1 MRTSWATARYN
12 RRMDQPETS
21 SPLNL
26 TGVWHGLYSYPVAM
40 PSVSFVATLS
50 DQGGWF
56 DGVTEETGTVGDAV
70 GRTLTASLQGR
81 RSGHSITMLKIYHGP
96 STAYDSVHYAGELSE
111 DGAEISGTWRVAGN
125 WSGTFLM
132 IRQRAVATAQSREAA
147 EKT

>member
-1 MRTSWATARYN
+1 MH
-12 RRMDQPETS
+12 QPGTS

-56 DGVTEETGTVGDAV
+56 DGTTEEIGGVGDAL

-81 RSGHSITMLKIYHGP
+81 RSGHSITMLKIYHAA
-96 STAYDSVHYAGELSE
+96 SVHYDSVRYAGELNE
-111 DGAEISGTWRVAGN
+111 DGTEINGTWRVANN

-132 IRQRAVATAQSREAA
+132 VRSRTAETATTREAV
-147 EKT
+147 EQR

>member
-1 MRTSWATARYN
+1 
-12 RRMDQPETS
+12 MDQPDTS

-56 DGVTEETGTVGDAV
+56 DGTTEEIGGVGDTV

-81 RSGHSITMLKIYHGP
+81 RSGRSITMLKIYHGP
-96 STAYDSVHYAGELSE
+96 SAYYDSVHYAGDLNE
-111 DGAEISGTWRVAGN
+111 DGTEISGTWRVAAN

-132 IRQRAVATAQSREAA
+132 VRSHTVETAATKEAVERR
-147 EKT
+147 

>member
-1 MRTSWATARYN
+1 
-12 RRMDQPETS
+12 MDQPDTS

-40 PSVSFVATLS
+40 PSVPFVATLS

-56 DGVTEETGTVGDAV
+56 DGTTEEIGGVGDTV

-81 RSGHSITMLKIYHGP
+81 RSGRSITMLKIYHGP
-96 STAYDSVHYAGELSE
+96 SAYYDSVNYAGDLNE
-111 DGAEISGTWRVAGN
+111 DGTEISGTWRVAAN

-132 IRQRAVATAQSREAA
+132 IRQRAVATALSREAA
-147 EKT
+147 ERT

>member
-1 MRTSWATARYN
+1 
-12 RRMDQPETS
+12 MDQPDTS

-40 PSVSFVATLS
+40 PSVPFVATLS

-56 DGVTEETGTVGDAV
+56 DGTTEEIGGVGDTV

-81 RSGHSITMLKIYHGP
+81 RSGRSITMLKIYHGP
-96 STAYDSVHYAGELSE
+96 SAHYDSVHYAGDLNE
-111 DGAEISGTWRVAGN
+111 DGTEISGTWRVAAN

-132 IRQRAVATAQSREAA
+132 VRSRTVETAATKEAVERR
-147 EKT
+147 

>member
-1 MRTSWATARYN
+1 
-12 RRMDQPETS
+12 MDQPDTS

-40 PSVSFVATLS
+40 PSVPFVATLS

-56 DGVTEETGTVGDAV
+56 DGTTEEIGSVGDAA

-81 RSGHSITMLKIYHGP
+81 RSGRSITMSKIYHRA
-96 STAYDSVHYAGELSE
+96 SASYDSVHYAGDLNE
-111 DGAEISGTWRVAGN
+111 DGTEIAGTWRVSGT

-132 IRQRAVATAQSREAA
+132 VRSRTAETAATKEAVARR
-147 EKT
+147 

>member
-1 MRTSWATARYN
+1 
-12 RRMDQPETS
+12 MDQPDTS

-56 DGVTEETGTVGDAV
+56 DGTTEEIGGVGDTV

-81 RSGHSITMLKIYHGP
+81 RTPIMTASTMP
-96 STAYDSVHYAGELSE
+96 
-111 DGAEISGTWRVAGN
+111 
-125 WSGTFLM
+125 
-132 IRQRAVATAQSREAA
+132 AT
-147 EKT
+147 

>member
-1 MRTSWATARYN
+1 
-12 RRMDQPETS
+12 MDQPDTS

-56 DGVTEETGTVGDAV
+56 DGTTEEIGSVGDAA

-81 RSGHSITMLKIYHGP
+81 RAGSSITMLKIYHGP
-96 STAYDSVHYAGELSE
+96 SAYYDSVHYAGDLNE
-111 DGAEISGTWRVAGN
+111 DGTEINGTWRLSGT

-132 IRQRAVATAQSREAA
+132 VRSRTAETAATKEAA
-147 EKT
+147 ARR

>member
-1 MRTSWATARYN
+1 
-12 RRMDQPETS
+12 MDQPDTA

-26 TGVWHGLYSYPVAM
+26 TGVWHGLYSYAVAM

-56 DGVTEETGTVGDAV
+56 DGTTEEVGSVGDAV

-81 RSGHSITMLKIYHGP
+81 RSGRSITMLKIYHRA
-96 STAYDSVHYAGELSE
+96 SAHYDSVRYAGELNE
-111 DGAEISGTWRVAGN
+111 DGTEIAGTWRVAAN

-132 IRQRAVATAQSREAA
+132 VRSGTTETAATKEAVARR
-147 EKT
+147 

>member
-1 MRTSWATARYN
+1 MHR
-12 RRMDQPETS
+12 PGTS

-56 DGVTEETGTVGDAV
+56 DGTTEEIGGVGDAV

-81 RSGHSITMLKIYHGP
+81 QSGHSITMLKIYHRA
-96 STAYDSVHYAGELSE
+96 SVHYDSVRYAGDLNE
-111 DGAEISGTWRVAGN
+111 DGSEINGTWRVAGN
-125 WSGTFLM
+125 WSGMFLM
-132 IRQRAVATAQSREAA
+132 IRQHAVAMALSREAA
-147 EKT
+147 ERT

>member
-1 MRTSWATARYN
+1 
-12 RRMDQPETS
+12 MDQPDTS

-50 DQGGWF
+50 DQGGRF
-56 DGVTEETGTVGDAV
+56 DGTTEEIGGVGDTV

-81 RSGHSITMLKIYHGP
+81 RSGRSITMLKIYHGP
-96 STAYDSVHYAGELSE
+96 SAYYDSVHYAGDLNE
-111 DGAEISGTWRVAGN
+111 DGTEIAGTWRVAAN

-132 IRQRAVATAQSREAA
+132 VRSRTVETAATKEAVERR
-147 EKT
+147 

>member
-1 MRTSWATARYN
+1 
-12 RRMDQPETS
+12 MDQPDTS

-40 PSVSFVATLS
+40 PSVPFVATLS

-56 DGVTEETGTVGDAV
+56 DGTTEEIGGVGDTV

-81 RSGHSITMLKIYHGP
+81 RSGRSITMLKIYHGP
-96 STAYDSVHYAGELSE
+96 SAYYDSVHYAGDLNE
-111 DGAEISGTWRVAGN
+111 DGTEISGTWRVAAN

-132 IRQRAVATAQSREAA
+132 IRQRAVATALSREAA
-147 EKT
+147 ERT